1 MNISLNWLTD
11 YVDVAMPADEL
22 GELFTR
28 IGLNCEGIEESDN
41 DIVFDLEVTSN
52 RPDWLGHLGVAR
64 ELATALGTEFRKPR
78 IPELPTGG
86 DANELTSVTV
96 EDPELCPRYTA
107 RVIRNVKVGPS
118 PSWLVEY
125 LETVGLRSVNN
136 VVDVT
141 NFVLLEYS
149 QPLHSFDYDKLADN
163 RIVVR
168 RAKDGETMVSIDK
181 TTCRLDE
188 SMLVIADS
196 EKPVAIAGV
205 MGGLDTEV
213 GQNTTNILLESAR
226 FDPLTT
232 RHTSRKLGILS
243 ESNYRFE
250 RGVDPVAV
258 DEASLRAC
266 QLILDV
272 AGGELA
278 KGVVDVW
285 AQPYEAPIVT
295 LRTDRC
301 DRLLGIVT
309 PPELQLEILDGLGLA
324 PELLDERITCR
335 IPPHRADL
343 RREAD
348 LIEEIARLV
357 GYDEIPV
364 GGTVTHHVV
373 PEGRDHRLRR
383 RVGEVMQAAGYDEA
397 LTLSFVHDQGAKLF
411 GYEDVVRVDPG
422 VRRTH
427 NALRPTLAC
436 NLLRACK
443 VNQDASATEVDLW
456 EMAAV
461 FPPGKDDTLTD
472 EHWELAMVSHGDIRD
487 LRGAAEALVNEL
499 APQAMLAVAP
509 GWVEGLAEGAAAALT
524 LDDQPLGAV
533 GRISPDV
540 QSYYGLEKPV
550 AIGWVKL
557 EVLSGAAEL
566 KRAYEPIAKYP
577 PVQRD
582 LSLVVDESLTW
593 SELAEALERVDQPL
607 REALEYVTTYRG
619 KPLEKGKKSVTITL
633 TYRSPDGTLRSE
645 DVDEQVEQIIAAA
658 KERFSAEL
666 RG

>member
-28 IGLNCEGIEESDN
+28 IGLNCEGIEESDS

-64 ELATALGTEFRKPR
+64 ELATALGTEFRKPE

-86 DANELTSVTV
+86 NADELTSVTV
-96 EDPELCPRYTA
+96 EEPALCPRYTA

-125 LETVGLRSVNN
+125 LEAVGLRSVNN

-149 QPLHSFDYDKLADN
+149 QPLHSFDYDRLAEN

-168 RAKDGETMVSIDK
+168 RAQSGETMVSIDE
-181 TTCRLDE
+181 TRCELDE
-188 SMLVIADS
+188 TMLVIADA

-213 GQNTTNILLESAR
+213 NEHTTNILLESAR

-232 RHTSRKLGILS
+232 RYTSRKLGILS

-278 KGVVDVW
+278 GGIVDVW
-285 AQPYEAPIVT
+285 EQPYEAPLVT

-309 PPELQLEILDGLGLA
+309 PPELQLQILDGLGLA
-324 PELLDERITCR
+324 PELLDDRITCR

-348 LIEEIARLV
+348 LIEEVARLV
-357 GYDEIPV
+357 GYDEIPA
-364 GGTVTHHVV
+364 GGKVTHHVV
-373 PEGRDHRLRR
+373 AEGRAHRIRR
-383 RVGEVMQAAGYDEA
+383 RVGEVMQAAGFDEA

-411 GYEDVVRVDPG
+411 GYDELVRVDPG

-427 NALRPTLAC
+427 NALRPTLGC

-443 VNQDASATEVDLW
+443 VNQDASASEVDLW

-461 FPPGKDDTLTD
+461 FPPGLGGAHTE
-472 EHWELAMVSHGDIRD
+472 EHYELAMVTHGDIRD
-487 LRGAAEALVNEL
+487 LRGAAEALAETL
-499 APQAMLAVAP
+499 APGASLNVAAGDVP
-509 GWVEGLAEGAAAALT
+509 GLAKGAAAALT
-524 LDDQPLGAV
+524 LNETPLGAI

-540 QSYYGLEKPV
+540 QGYYGLEKPV
-550 AIGWVKL
+550 TLGWLKL
-557 EVLSGAAEL
+557 ETLAEATDL
-566 KRAYEPIAKYP
+566 KRTYEPVGKFP

-582 LSLVVDESLTW
+582 LSLIVDESLPW
-593 SELAEALERVDQPL
+593 SELAAVIEGVEQAL
-607 REALEYVTTYRG
+607 REDLEYVTTYRG
-619 KPLEKGKKSVTITL
+619 KPVPKGQKSVTVKL
-633 TYRSPDGTLRSE
+633 TYRSGEGTLRSE
-645 DVDEQVEQIIAAA
+645 DVDEQIEQIVHSAGEKLSA
-658 KERFSAEL
+658 KL
-666 RG
+666 RT

>member
-1 MNISLNWLTD
+1 
-11 YVDVAMPADEL
+11 
-22 GELFTR
+22 
-28 IGLNCEGIEESDN
+28 
-41 DIVFDLEVTSN
+41 
-52 RPDWLGHLGVAR
+52 
-64 ELATALGTEFRKPR
+64 
-78 IPELPTGG
+78 
-86 DANELTSVTV
+86 
-96 EDPELCPRYTA
+96 
-107 RVIRNVKVGPS
+107 
-118 PSWLVEY
+118 
-125 LETVGLRSVNN
+125 
-136 VVDVT
+136 
-141 NFVLLEYS
+141 
-149 QPLHSFDYDKLADN
+149 
-163 RIVVR
+163 
-168 RAKDGETMVSIDK
+168 
-181 TTCRLDE
+181 
-188 SMLVIADS
+188 
-196 EKPVAIAGV
+196 
-205 MGGLDTEV
+205 
-213 GQNTTNILLESAR
+213 
-226 FDPLTT
+226 
-232 RHTSRKLGILS
+232 
-243 ESNYRFE
+243 
-250 RGVDPVAV
+250 
-258 DEASLRAC
+258 
-266 QLILDV
+266 
-272 AGGELA
+272 
-278 KGVVDVW
+278 
-285 AQPYEAPIVT
+285 
-295 LRTDRC
+295 
-301 DRLLGIVT
+301 LGIVT

-324 PELLDERITCR
+324 PELLTERITCR